1 MENHHSDSKQLMM
14 PKDQRSF
21 EGSINNEQIG
31 KSSTL
36 IFQENIDD
44 VRLSSTRTNS
54 MLLSAASND
63 ILTECQN
70 NYENNKHNRMNND
83 KRFVCYN

>member
-1 MENHHSDSKQLMM
+1 MENHYNGSKQLMI
-14 PKDQRSF
+14 PKDQISF
-21 EGSINNEQIG
+21 EHSINNEQIG

-44 VRLSSTRTNS
+44 VNLTPTRTNS

-70 NYENNKHNRMNND
+70 NYESRKHKKMNND
-83 KRFVCYN
+83 NRCV

>member
-1 MENHHSDSKQLMM
+1 MENHYSDSKQLMM

-70 NYENNKHNRMNND
+70 NYENNEHNRMTND
-83 KRFVCYN
+83 KRFVSYN

>member
-1 MENHHSDSKQLMM
+1 MENHYSDSKQLMM

-63 ILTECQN
+63 ILMECRN
-70 NYENNKHNRMNND
+70 NYESSKNNKMAKDR
-83 KRFVCYN
+83 R

>member
-1 MENHHSDSKQLMM
+1 MENHYSDSKQLMM

-70 NYENNKHNRMNND
+70 NYENNEHNRMTND
-83 KRFVCYN
+83 KRLVSYN